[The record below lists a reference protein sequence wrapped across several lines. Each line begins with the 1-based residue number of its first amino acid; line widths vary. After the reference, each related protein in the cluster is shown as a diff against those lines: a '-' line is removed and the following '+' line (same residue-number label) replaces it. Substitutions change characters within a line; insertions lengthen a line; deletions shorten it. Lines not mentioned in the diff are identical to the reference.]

1 VTSTTRRNETPHSGV
16 LTGVTAEGGK
26 QNQHPEANLDSGIGS
41 EEDGVENRSDPQGWL
56 TDGSPGDSGSTPDAD
71 LASVKTVPPMFGV
84 GPAGTKEPG
93 GKDPA
98 APAPAPDDE
107 TPDFPERKPWDPRI
121 PDSPAPGNGSS
132 GSSGSAAP
140 AGWPPSP
147 ASASADAASAVS
159 SSGPGAPP
167 VSDRY
172 SPADSSFGSDT
183 PYRPDGSYGAG
194 SSYGSDT
201 AYGTGTSQFRRP
213 AAKGKVRPARPAKA
227 PKGPQN
233 GGQRSASFP
242 TQGAGTSRKAQLAV
256 SRIEPWSVMK
266 FSFMISLVGWVILFV
281 AVAVMYFVVQKLGVF
296 TSIEHTVGL
305 VTSTKNKT
313 GTNAASWFKASRVLG
328 YTMLVGAVNVVL
340 ITALSTIG
348 AVLYN
353 LITMVAGGIE
363 ITLKEAE

>member
-1 VTSTTRRNETPHSGV
+1 MTSTARRNETPHSGV

-26 QNQHPEANLDSGIGS
+26 QNQAPEANLDSGIGS

-56 TDGSPGDSGSTPDAD
+56 TDGSPGDSGSKPDAD
-71 LASVKTVPPMFGV
+71 AASVKTVPPMFGV
-84 GPAGTKEPG
+84 GPAGAKESAE
-93 GKDPA
+93 KDSS
-98 APAPAPDDE
+98 APEDE
-107 TPDFPERKPWDPRI
+107 TPDFPERKPWDVP
-121 PDSPAPGNGSS
+121 SNGSS
-132 GSSGSAAP
+132 GSSGPAAP
-140 AGWPPSP
+140 VGWPPSP
-147 ASASADAASAVS
+147 ASASADPASAVS

-167 VSDRY
+167 VSDRH

-183 PYRPDGSYGAG
+183 PYRGDGSYGAG
-194 SSYGSDT
+194 SSYGADT
-201 AYGTGTSQFRRP
+201 AYGGGTGTSQFPRP
-213 AAKGKVRPARPAKA
+213 GTKGRIRPARPAKA

-242 TQGAGTSRKAQLAV
+242 TQGAGSSRKAQLAV

-305 VTSTKNKT
+305 VTSTKNKG

>member
-1 VTSTTRRNETPHSGV
+1 MTSTTRRNETPHWGV

-26 QNQHPEANLDSGIGS
+26 QNRAPEANLDSGIGS

-56 TDGSPGDSGSTPDAD
+56 TDGSPGDSASTPDAD

-84 GPAGTKEPG
+84 GPAGAKETG
-93 GKDPA
+93 DKDPA
-98 APAPAPDDE
+98 APTPASDDE

-121 PDSPAPGNGSS
+121 PDPPVTGNGSS
-132 GSSGSAAP
+132 GGSGSAASS
-140 AGWPPSP
+140 GWPPSP

-167 VSDRY
+167 ISDRY
-172 SPADSSFGSDT
+172 SPDDNA
-183 PYRPDGSYGAG
+183 YRGDGSYGAG

-201 AYGTGTSQFRRP
+201 AYGGGTGTSQFPRP
-213 AAKGKVRPARPAKA
+213 ATKGKVRPARPAKA
-227 PKGPQN
+227 PRGPQN

-242 TQGAGTSRKAQLAV
+242 TQGAGSSRKAQLAV

-305 VTSTKNKT
+305 VTSTKDKA

>member
-1 VTSTTRRNETPHSGV
+1 MTLTTRRNETPHSGV

-26 QNQHPEANLDSGIGS
+26 QNQHPEANLNSGIGS

-71 LASVKTVPPMFGV
+71 SASVKTVPPMFGV
-84 GPAGTKEPG
+84 GPAAKESG
-93 GKDPA
+93 DKDPA
-98 APAPAPDDE
+98 APAPAPDE
-107 TPDFPERKPWDPRI
+107 EPPDFPERKPWDVP
-121 PDSPAPGNGSS
+121 SNGSS
-132 GSSGSAAP
+132 GNSGSP
-140 AGWPPSP
+140 ASVGWPPSP

-167 VSDRY
+167 ISDRY
-172 SPADSSFGSDT
+172 SPADSSFGSDNS
-183 PYRPDGSYGAG
+183 YRGDGSFGAG

-201 AYGTGTSQFRRP
+201 AYGGGTGTSQFPRP
-213 AAKGKVRPARPAKA
+213 ATKGRIRPARPAKA
-227 PKGPQN
+227 PKGPQP
-233 GGQRSASFP
+233 GQRSASFP
-242 TQGAGTSRKAQLAV
+242 TQGAGSSRKAQLAV

-305 VTSTKNKT
+305 VTSTKNKS

>member
-1 VTSTTRRNETPHSGV
+1 
-16 LTGVTAEGGK
+16 
-26 QNQHPEANLDSGIGS
+26 
-41 EEDGVENRSDPQGWL
+41 VENRSDPQGWL

-71 LASVKTVPPMFGV
+71 SASVKTVPPMFGV
-84 GPAGTKEPG
+84 GAAGAKESG
-93 GKDPA
+93 DKDPA
-98 APAPAPDDE
+98 APAPASDEE
-107 TPDFPERKPWDPRI
+107 TPDFPERKPWDVPANGNSGNSG
-121 PDSPAPGNGSS
+121 SPAS
-132 GSSGSAAP
+132 

-167 VSDRY
+167 ISDRY

-183 PYRPDGSYGAG
+183 SYRGDGSYGAG

-201 AYGTGTSQFRRP
+201 AYGGGTGTSQFPRP
-213 AAKGKVRPARPAKA
+213 ATKGRIRPARPAKA
-227 PKGPQN
+227 PRGPQAD
-233 GGQRSASFP
+233 GQRSASFP
-242 TQGAGTSRKAQLAV
+242 TQGAGSSRKAQLAV

-305 VTSTKNKT
+305 VTSTKNKS

-348 AVLYN
+348 AALYN

-363 ITLKEAE
+363 TTLKEAE